1 MKAIKT
7 IIFLTIL
14 YTIRAQSN
22 ILNVPNPSF
31 PSFAAPKL
39 PTMPSLPSIP
49 LTSFGCDTQCGWNTF
64 EMFGIAKLDVKPDTA
79 SITVQL
85 SENGVDSK
93 QAVSRLST
101 KMALVIS
108 TLTTAGLDASNWQTT
123 SFNINPNTSYV
134 NGVVVTY
141 GQIATQS
148 MEISIPITSANG
160 NFLGTLYDSL
170 AKIDSININNL
181 NFDLKNKTAS
191 LTQARKLAYDA
202 ATKKAN
208 DYASAAGVTIGSP
221 ITVVDS
227 SSFFPAPVV
236 SGPTMRALAMST
248 KDTTTVTVGTITLD
262 YKIGVIFNYS

>member
-1 MKAIKT
+1 MKAIKA
-7 IIFLTIL
+7 IILLTVL
-14 YTIRAQSN
+14 YTIRAQIN
-22 ILNVPNPSF
+22 NVNVPNPSF
-31 PSFAAPKL
+31 PSFTAPSI
-39 PTMPSLPSIP
+39 PSIPSLPSIP
-49 LTSFGCDTQCGWNTF
+49 LTSFGCDRQCGWNTV
-64 EMFGIAKLDVKPDTA
+64 EMIGNAKLDVKPDTA

-93 QAVSRLST
+93 QAVSKLST

-108 TLTTAGLDASNWQTT
+108 TLTAAGLDASNWQTT
-123 SFNINPNTSYV
+123 SFYINPNTSYV
-134 NGVVVTY
+134 DGVAVTY

-148 MEISIPITSANG
+148 MEISIPIPSGNG
-160 NFLGTLYDSL
+160 SFIGTLYDSL

-191 LTQARKLAYDA
+191 LSKARKLAYDA
-202 ATKKAN
+202 ATKKAK
-208 DYASAAGVTIGSP
+208 DYAAAAGVNIGSP

-236 SGPTMRALAMST
+236 SGPTMRALAMSS
-248 KDTTTVTVGTITLD
+248 KESTTVTVGTITLD